1 MNQPGITIIGL
12 GPGDPKLITRLAWE
26 MLNSA
31 KEVYLRTSLHPSVSG
46 FPKGLTVHSFD
57 HLCKQDIT
65 FEEVFAK
72 ITETILEI
80 GQRESGV
87 LYAVPGHPFIAEAT
101 TPEIVRIAKDKGIP
115 VRVIEG
121 LSFIEPL
128 FGLLEL
134 DPLPQTTF
142 IDGLEL
148 ATTHHPPF
156 PPSAP
161 AVIAQINSPSIA
173 SEVKLSLMA
182 VYPVDYQVKL
192 VHDAG
197 TVDGRVETMEL
208 HEIDGNQN
216 MGMQTALYIPAMVS
230 SSSFEGFQEV
240 VAHLRAPDGCPWDR
254 EQTHQSLRPYLLE
267 ETYEVLAALDDE
279 NQAALQEEL
288 GDLLL
293 QIVLH
298 AQIASEFGDFSMVGV
313 LQGIQEKL
321 IHRHPHVFGDV
332 EADDPQTVLE
342 NWEKIKIAEREELDL
357 DTNGV
362 LNGVSAELPALVQ
375 AETYQQRVKRVGF
388 DWPDIQGVY
397 DKVAEELVEVKQSE
411 TANEIE
417 DEIGDLLFAVV
428 NLARW
433 HEVDAES
440 ALRLANNK
448 FRQRFEDMEGEVRR
462 QEMDIA
468 NLNIRELDQLWNRVK
483 EKKEPNNSNE

>member
-26 MLNSA
+26 LLNSA

-46 FPKGLTVHSFD
+46 FPHGLTVHSFD
-57 HLCKQDIT
+57 HLYEQDST
-65 FEEVFAK
+65 FEEVYAK
-72 ITETILEI
+72 ITETILEM

-87 LYAVPGHPFIAEAT
+87 IYAVPGHPFIAEAT
-101 TPEIVRIAKDKGIP
+101 TPEIVRIATDKGIP

-128 FGLLEL
+128 FSLLEL
-134 DPLPQTTF
+134 DPLPQTTL

-148 ATTHHPPF
+148 ATTHHPLF

-161 AVIAQINSPSIA
+161 VVITQIYSPSIA

-182 VYPVDYQVKL
+182 VYPDEYQVKL
-192 VHDAG
+192 VHNAG
-197 TVDGRVETMEL
+197 TVDARVETMEL
-208 HEIDGNQN
+208 YEIDRNQN
-216 MGMQTALYIPAMVS
+216 IGMQTTLYIPAMVS

-240 VAHLRAPDGCPWDR
+240 VAHLRAPEGCPWDR

-279 NQAALQEEL
+279 DQSALQEEL

-298 AQIASEFGDFSMVGV
+298 AQIASEFGDFSMVDV

-342 NWEKIKIAEREELDL
+342 NWEKIKIAEREELDQ
-357 DTNGV
+357 DINGV
-362 LNGVSAELPALVQ
+362 LKGVSAELPALVQ

-388 DWPDIQGVY
+388 DWPDIRGAY
-397 DKVAEELVEVKQSE
+397 DKVAEELVEVKHSE

-440 ALRLANNK
+440 ALRRANNK
-448 FRQRFEDMEGEVRR
+448 FRERFEDMEGEVRR
-462 QEMDIA
+462 QEMDMV

-483 EKKEPNNSNE
+483 EKKDPNNSN

>member
-1 MNQPGITIIGL
+1 VI
-12 GPGDPKLITRLAWE
+12 
-26 MLNSA
+26 
-31 KEVYLRTSLHPSVSG
+31 V
-46 FPKGLTVHSFD
+46 
-57 HLCKQDIT
+57 
-65 FEEVFAK
+65 EEVIAK
-72 ITETILEI
+72 ITETILEM

-87 LYAVPGHPFIAEAT
+87 IYAVPGHPFIAEAT
-101 TPEIVRIAKDKGIP
+101 TPEIVRIATDKGIP

-134 DPLPQTTF
+134 DPLPQTTL

-148 ATTHHPPF
+148 ANTHHPPF

-173 SEVKLSLMA
+173 EEVKLSLMA
-182 VYPVDYQVKL
+182 VYPAEFQVKL

-208 HEIDGNQN
+208 HEIDGNKN
-216 MGMQTALYIPAMVS
+216 LGMQTALYIPAMVS

-267 ETYEVLAALDDE
+267 ETYEVLAALDDG

-298 AQIASEFGDFSMVGV
+298 AQIASEIGDFSMVDV

-342 NWEKIKIAEREELDL
+342 NWEKIKIAEREELDQ
-357 DTNGV
+357 DINGV
-362 LNGVSAELPALVQ
+362 LKGVSAELPALVQ
-375 AETYQQRVKRVGF
+375 AETYQRRVKRVGF

-397 DKVAEELVEVKQSE
+397 DKVAEEMVEVKDSE
-411 TANEIE
+411 TADEIE

-440 ALRLANNK
+440 ALRLANIK
-448 FRQRFEDMEGEVRR
+448 FRQRFEELEGEVRR

-468 NLNIRELDQLWNRVK
+468 NLNIRVLDQLWNRVK
-483 EKKEPNNSNE
+483 EKRKPNNSNQ